1 MPDNLFLLQGKIEKI
16 QISRQCSIDW
26 HDNRMHVIKRI
37 AVNEYSATLNNL
49 AIKFV
54 LSQHYMSPQIDV
66 NAVAFKKKKYGKLIV
81 IALKHHQLMY
91 LSPDLHDRAINVKAA
106 FPIKLWHI
114 GVAAIWGVFL
124 FLNTDT
130 TLYGGILGCF
140 SVFAMS
146 CIISGYIELRD
157 AAIELKSLRLQI
169 LEFYGLPLKLE
180 DKIFQKKWG
189 YQDAIGVVDLIKV
202 NDTKR

>member
-1 MPDNLFLLQGKIEKI
+1 LTYERGLINHQ
-16 QISRQCSIDW
+16 
-26 HDNRMHVIKRI
+26 
-37 AVNEYSATLNNL
+37 

-54 LSQHYMSPQIDV
+54 LSQHYISPQIDV
-66 NAVAFKKKKYGKLIV
+66 KAVAFKKKKYGKLIV

-91 LSPDLHDRAINVKAA
+91 LSPDLHDRAINVKNA
-106 FPIKLWHI
+106 FPIKFWHI

-140 SVFAMS
+140 FVFAMS
-146 CIISGYIELRD
+146 CIISGYIQIRD

-180 DKIFQKKWG
+180 DKIFQKKWR
-189 YQDAIGVVDLIKV
+189 YQDAIGIVDLIKV
-202 NDTKR
+202 NDTQR